1 MIKKLTF
8 LFAAM
13 LFTLTGLSPTWAQT
27 NEFTGKIISVG
38 ENATT
43 LEEGKW
49 YVLFNAYTSSYAKEG
64 DNNTLASTNINP
76 NNSNASTNAG
86 YLIKLE
92 QQEDGRYLIKSG
104 LGNYFLQM
112 GNNRNNGTA
121 AEPTEIAPYTI
132 SPINGTE
139 GHFTLMSTM
148 KNGLKYYMQAN
159 NGALTGHSTSG
170 GANSTRDW
178 VFKQASVTTA
188 DALTGKDYVN
198 YMLNKGGLVRLTNR
212 RSSKYSLSDNGTNTI
227 GQITDK
233 NNLQQVWIL
242 EKAGS
247 GYTLRNGK
255 TGRFLNDDDNFRSP
269 SSSATTIYIQF
280 SPNNTGTSSW
290 INLSEDDSFNGN
302 VCLNENGDNP
312 TNLFKWTANGDAGS
326 DWTISEVTNFT
337 EEEIMEGLLANSKY
351 KPVESGKIYNIVN
364 MGYGTVIYE
373 NTNGNQVRCQN
384 ADKSKF
390 SQYWRLINENGK
402 YYIQNVLSERYI
414 KKQNGAFSQ
423 IYSTS
428 TTKSAAANGFTLSKT
443 DNDTEHTY
451 AIVDQNPAGLHCDAS
466 SNVVGWYYTDN
477 NNSIWGFQPVEV
489 TEEEIAEARK
499 SYVEFE
505 ELSKNLSAYNTHMQA
520 LFSDLAF
527 TTLKEEIAALTDEEL
542 AANADFAALSTVLQ
556 GIVLKVKHNDWKQF
570 TDETTGYTADYERF
584 FRIADYKVYSHHQKM
599 SWEDQTDMSNS
610 FGRLSNP
617 TGITGY
623 AGDIVYI
630 FVDGAVSSDC
640 ILAAETVTG
649 TSNTG
654 SQTIL
659 KPGLNAIMLGDQSNL
674 YIFYE
679 LQDPNKYLANYPD
692 VKIHIQGGRLN
703 GYWDATRGMTNA
715 DWKLLQKDL
724 LKESPVLNLKTENL
738 VFCMDAVEVK
748 KAEPNEMEGLMHVW
762 NTILTNEERYMGLEE
777 FEGRFRNIWNCFSVD
792 HNYMYAST
800 YGTYYHWNTLG
811 AVMNY
816 HNMTHQG
823 EGNEGGGMWG
833 PSHEIGHNHQKTICV
848 VGTMEAS
855 NNMFSNINQFEQ
867 GISTTRYS
875 SPIAN
880 FEEFNNGKPWSTRD
894 ISISTRMYFQL
905 YLYFHEM
912 KNDTTFLPRLF
923 KELRKRPINKHGKG
937 WNGSL
942 VSGENVGGYATQG
955 SQDYLH
961 FAKVV
966 CDVAQADLS
975 EFFESYGMF
984 IPVENHFVGD
994 YANYFVTTTQAD
1006 IDAARAYMQ
1015 KYPKKLN
1022 NIMFIDD
1029 HIATNQKANPNN
1041 IFNAVPA
1048 ANGLKVNCCTYNGS
1062 KMGTAGDLGMYTDF
1076 KSTYENDGYYY
1087 NWNNY
1092 SRQVKVVG
1100 TGAVGFKVYNNEGRL
1115 VYLSNKKTFTL
1126 PKDVAENGFIIKAA
1140 EGNGADVLVPRGS
1153 KNVMIDVYY
1162 PGQAESRLLYA
1173 DGNFEALPTNAIG
1186 FVRAEQEQA
1195 TPEELKALANIVDE
1209 TGHASIIRIDGNQ
1222 AWNNPANIQAD
1233 QVGFTKDIEGYAA
1246 LNLPFIVSKAE
1257 VPGLKTATYIDGTLA
1272 IEDAESVDAGQPV
1285 ILQGNADITVAQTAV
1300 VSGNYKA
1307 QENITILAA
1316 DGQSVETAALA
1327 SPFTYNM
1334 QNATGIFGIGEKNEE
1349 VLGNTGAI
1357 YDLQGRRLKQLPVQK
1372 GIYLINGKK
1381 VLVK

>member
-1 MIKKLTF
+1 MTKRLTY
-8 LFAAM
+8 AIVTM
-13 LFTLTGLSPTWAQT
+13 LLAFIGLCPSWAQAE
-27 NEFTGKIISVG
+27 EFSGKILQVG
-38 ENATT
+38 NNATT

-49 YVLFNAYTSSYAKEG
+49 YALFNGYSSSFVKEG
-64 DNNTLASTNINP
+64 NDNTLTVTTKNP
-76 NNSNASTNAG
+76 NNGDAAANAG

-92 QQEDGRYLIKSG
+92 KQEDGRYLIKSG
-104 LGNYFLQM
+104 LGNYFRNV
-112 GNNRNNGTA
+112 GGGRNNGTS
-121 AEPTEIAPYTI
+121 AEPTEVSPYTI
-132 SPINGTE
+132 TPIEGAE

-148 KNGLKYYMQAN
+148 KNGLKYYMQSN
-159 NGALTGHSTSG
+159 NGALTGNATSG

-178 VFKQASVTTA
+178 VFKEMEVTTA
-188 DALTGKDYVN
+188 GELTGRDYVN
-198 YMLNKGGLVRLTNR
+198 YMLNKGGLIRLTNR
-212 RSSKYSLSDNGTNTI
+212 RSSNYSLADNGTNTI
-227 GQITDK
+227 GQISDK
-233 NNLQQVWIL
+233 NKLSQVWIL
-242 EKAGS
+242 EKKGE
-247 GYTLRNGK
+247 GYTLRNGE
-255 TGRFLNDDDNFRSP
+255 TGRYLDDDDNFRSP
-269 SSSATTIYIQF
+269 SANATTIYIQF
-280 SPNNTGTSSW
+280 SPNNTGRSSW
-290 INLSEDDSFNGN
+290 INLSEDNSFSGN

-337 EEEIMEGLLANSKY
+337 EEEILEGLLANSKY

-373 NTNGNQVRCQN
+373 NTNGNQVRCQS

-390 SQYWRLINENGK
+390 SQYWRIINENGK

-428 TTKSAAANGFTLSKT
+428 ATKSASANGFTLSKT
-443 DNDTEHTY
+443 DNDTEYTY

-505 ELSKNLSAYNTHMQA
+505 ALSKNISAYNTHMKA

-527 TTLKEEIAALTDEEL
+527 TALKEEIAALTDEEL
-542 AANADFAALSTVLQ
+542 AANADFAALSTALQ
-556 GIVLKVKHNDWKQF
+556 EIVLKVKHNDWKQF

-599 SWEDQTDMSNS
+599 SWSDQTDMSNS

-630 FVDGAVSSDC
+630 FVDGEVSGDC
-640 ILAAETVTG
+640 VLAAETVTG

-654 SQTIL
+654 AQTVL
-659 KPGLNAIMLGDQSNL
+659 KPGLNAVMLGDQSNL

-679 LQDPNKYLANYPD
+679 LQDPNKYLADYPD
-692 VKIHIQGGRLN
+692 IKIHIQGGRLN

-715 DWKLLQKDL
+715 DWKLLQKEL

-738 VFCMDAVEVK
+738 VFCMDANEVK

-777 FEGRFRNIWNCFSVD
+777 FEGRYRNIWNCFSVD

-833 PSHEIGHNHQKTICV
+833 PSHEMGHNHQKTICV

-855 NNMFSNINQFEQ
+855 NNLFSNINQFEQ
-867 GISTTRYS
+867 GVSTTRYR

-880 FEEFNNGKPWSTRD
+880 FEEFNARKPWSSRD
-894 ISISTRMYFQL
+894 ITISTRMYFQL

-923 KELRKRPINKHGKG
+923 KELRKRPINKHGNG
-937 WNGSL
+937 WDGSL
-942 VSGENVGGYATQG
+942 SSGENVGGYATQG
-955 SQDYLH
+955 RQDYLH

-984 IPVENHFVGD
+984 IPVTNHFVGD
-994 YANYFVTTTQAD
+994 YANYFVSTTQAD
-1006 IDAARAYMQ
+1006 IDEARAYMQ

-1029 HIATNQKANPNN
+1029 HIATGQKANPNN
-1041 IFNAVPA
+1041 IFGAVPA
-1048 ANGLKVNCCTYNGS
+1048 ANGLKVNCCTYEGS
-1062 KMGTAGDLGMYTDF
+1062 KMGTAGDVGMYTDF

-1087 NWNNY
+1087 SWNSF
-1092 SRQVKVVG
+1092 SRQVRVVG

-1126 PKDVAENGFIIKAA
+1126 PKEVAENDFIIKAA

-1173 DGNFEALPTNAIG
+1173 DENFEALPTNAIG
-1186 FVRAEQEQA
+1186 FVRTEQEQA
-1195 TPEELKALANIVDE
+1195 TPEGLKTIANVVDE
-1209 TGHASIIRIDGNQ
+1209 TGHAARITINGNLP
-1222 AWNNPANIQAD
+1222 WNNPADIQAD
-1233 QVGFTKDIEGYAA
+1233 EVAFTKDIEGYAA
-1246 LNLPFIVSKAE
+1246 LNLPFTVTKNE
-1257 VPGLKTATYIDGTLA
+1257 VPGLKTATYSNGKLT
-1272 IEDAESVDAGQPV
+1272 IEDAEAVEAGQPV
-1285 ILQGNADITVAQTAV
+1285 ILQGNAQISVSQASVAK
-1300 VSGNYKA
+1300 GNYKQEA
-1307 QENITILAA
+1307 NVTTLGADGESVVTLEQAAPFVYNLQNADGIENIQTN
-1316 DGQSVETAALA
+1316 GTTAKGE
-1327 SPFTYNM
+1327 
-1334 QNATGIFGIGEKNEE
+1334 NA
-1349 VLGNTGAI
+1349 V
-1357 YDLQGRRLKQLPVQK
+1357 YDLQGRRLKDVPAKK